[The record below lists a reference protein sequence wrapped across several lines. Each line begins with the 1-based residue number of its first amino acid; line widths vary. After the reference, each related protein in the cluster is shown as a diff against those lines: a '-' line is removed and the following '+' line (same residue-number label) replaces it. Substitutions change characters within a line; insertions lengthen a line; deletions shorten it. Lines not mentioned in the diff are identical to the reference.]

1 MSNPPNNKEGFRKAV
16 FPKATIEETNQQW
29 QRWEMRDFSA
39 PRKPK
44 MPAFKMEPLPPAAES
59 TPAVIAQAELE
70 QLREDAQMQGYQHGL
85 Q

>member
-44 MPAFKMEPLPPAAES
+44 IPAFKMEPLPPAAES
-59 TPAVIAQAELE
+59 TPAFPPGARSRPRRYCSGRA
-70 QLREDAQMQGYQHGL
+70 
-85 Q
+85 